1 MKILII
7 DEHVLFRDGL
17 TSLLASQPD
26 FTVVGYADTI
36 PQGMLLIPQLKPDVI
51 LLDLNQP
58 DRNGLEAIQK
68 IVTRWPEANVVILS
82 NDDSEDFVLSVIRH
96 GAIGF
101 IPKHMPK
108 EHFLASLKAIQQGE
122 AAITG
127 KMTRQ
132 LIQEYARVSKITTPD
147 LDSAMESLTFRELEV
162 FRLLGTGASNRE
174 IADDLNISENTV
186 KSHVHKIL
194 EKLKLRSR
202 IEARSFALRL
212 SKPNSADISQ
222 VKEK

>member
-1 MKILII
+1 MKIFII
-7 DEHVLFRDGL
+7 DEHALFRDGL

-26 FTVVGYADTI
+26 FSVVGHADDI
-36 PQGMLLIPQLKPDVI
+36 AQGMLLIPQNKPDVI

-58 DRNGLEAIQK
+58 DRSGLEAIRK
-68 IVTRWPEANVVILS
+68 IITRWPEVNVVILS
-82 NDDSEDFVLSVIRH
+82 NNDSDDFVLSVIRH

-108 EHFLASLKAIQQGE
+108 EHFLAAIKAIQQGE

-132 LIQEYARVSKITTPD
+132 LIQEYVRVSKVTTPD
-147 LDSAMESLTFRELEV
+147 VDGAMESLTYRELEV
-162 FRLLGTGASNRE
+162 FRMLGTGASNRE
-174 IADDLNISENTV
+174 IADNLNISENTV

-212 SKPNSADISQ
+212 NKTNGVDTSKN
-222 VKEK
+222 KEK